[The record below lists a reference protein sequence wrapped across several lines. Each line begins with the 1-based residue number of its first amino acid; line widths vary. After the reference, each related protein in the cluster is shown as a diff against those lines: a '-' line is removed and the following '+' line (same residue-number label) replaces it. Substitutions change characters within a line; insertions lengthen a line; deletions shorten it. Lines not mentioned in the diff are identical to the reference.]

1 MNQWK
6 DRTTAMESIQS
17 QFEKLLLN
25 KNDLKQFE
33 GEHAT
38 EFLGFILK
46 FIPDINFKISI
57 AAIKIVSL
65 LYEERIVN
73 LGTHYTEVVKSL
85 VEKLSDSKQS
95 IRDITLECCANIIKV
110 S

>member
-1 MNQWK
+1 MGLNEMNQWK
-6 DRTTAMESIQS
+6 DRTTAMETIQI

-25 KNDLKQFE
+25 RSDLKQFE

-38 EFLGFILK
+38 EFLGFILR

-65 LYEERIVN
+65 LFEERIVN
-73 LGTHYTEVVKSL
+73 MGKHYNEVV
-85 VEKLSDSKQS
+85 
-95 IRDITLECCANIIKV
+95 R
-110 S
+110 

>member
-6 DRTTAMESIQS
+6 DRTTAMETIQGL
-17 QFEKLLLN
+17 FEKLLLN
-25 KNDLKQFE
+25 KNEFKAFE
-33 GEHAT
+33 GEQAT
-38 EFLGFILK
+38 EFLGFILR

-65 LYEERIVN
+65 LFEERVLTSGN
-73 LGTHYTEVVKSL
+73 YYNEVVRQL

-95 IRDITLECCANIIKV
+95 IRDITL
-110 S
+110 

>member
-1 MNQWK
+1 
-6 DRTTAMESIQS
+6 METIQI

-25 KNDLKQFE
+25 RSDLKQFE

-38 EFLGFILK
+38 EFLGFILR

-65 LYEERIVN
+65 LFEERIVN
-73 LGTHYTEVVKSL
+73 MGKHYNEVV
-85 VEKLSDSKQS
+85 
-95 IRDITLECCANIIKV
+95 R
-110 S
+110 